1 MTSRL
6 KRKLGDLGVDTTSR
20 KANENFCLVGLLIH
34 LIMRKN
40 HVNQDLDWHPFTPS
54 GEIERYWGVCST
66 LETRGPDSRFF
77 EKCIVSNLFK
87 TAGTR

>member
-20 KANENFCLVGLLIH
+20 KANENFCLVGLLIR

-40 HVNQDLDWHPFTPS
+40 YVNQVIDWHPFATS
-54 GEIERYWGVCST
+54 GEIERYGGVCST
-66 LETRGPDSRFF
+66 LETRGLDSRFF
-77 EKCIVSNLFK
+77 ENVSFYIS
-87 TAGTR
+87 